1 MDFYAVVDEIVELL
15 RSRGR
20 MSFRALKEHFG
31 VDDERLGTL
40 RTELLYAYPDTVREE
55 GHGLVWAAGH
65 RGERRQLTMFFCD
78 LVGSTTLASRF
89 DPEEWREIVGCYYD
103 TCGKVIARFDGH
115 IAQYLG
121 DGLLV

>member
-1 MDFYAVVDEIVELL
+1 MTIASTHCEPSS
-15 RSRGR
+15 SRTCETA
-20 MSFRALKEHFG
+20 SFTAHA
-31 VDDERLGTL
+31 GTVS
-40 RTELLYAYPDTVREE
+40 ED
-55 GHGLVWAAGH
+55 GQGLVWTAGH
-65 RGERRQLTMFFCD
+65 GGERRQLTMFFCD

-89 DPEEWREIVGCYYD
+89 DPEEWREIMGAYYE